1 MGRPTSAILPPIL
14 WPRGA
19 LQRRR
24 EIAKGRRT
32 RHTARLAPFLIR
44 DRFSSH
50 CVWRGKTF
58 RVEPARA
65 GSARRC
71 SETMEALEPRAR
83 WQCDVS
89 LLYQRADCG
98 AIEGLS
104 A

>member
-14 WPRGA
+14 WPRVA
-19 LQRRR
+19 LPRRR

-32 RHTARLAPFLIR
+32 RHTARLAPSLIR

-58 RVEPARA
+58 RVEPARV
-65 GSARRC
+65 GSARKC
-71 SETMEALEPRAR
+71 SETMEEPEPRAR
-83 WQCDVS
+83 WQCDES
-89 LLYQRADCG
+89 LLYQRWDWG
-98 AIEGLS
+98 VIEGLP